1 MDSLSLTV
9 VGVGLVVIGAG
20 FGIGKIGQAALES
33 MARQPELS
41 GKIQTVMLVAAAL
54 IEGLALFGMVIA
66 LIKG

>member
-20 FGIGKIGQAALES
+20 YGIGKIGSSALES

-54 IEGLALFGMVIA
+54 IEGLAFFGMIIA
-66 LIKG
+66 LMKG

>member
-1 MDSLSLTV
+1 MEHLSFTV
-9 VGVGLVVIGAG
+9 IGVGLIVIGAG

-41 GKIQTVMLVAAAL
+41 SKIQTVMLVAAAL

>member
-1 MDSLSLTV
+1 MTAASLTV